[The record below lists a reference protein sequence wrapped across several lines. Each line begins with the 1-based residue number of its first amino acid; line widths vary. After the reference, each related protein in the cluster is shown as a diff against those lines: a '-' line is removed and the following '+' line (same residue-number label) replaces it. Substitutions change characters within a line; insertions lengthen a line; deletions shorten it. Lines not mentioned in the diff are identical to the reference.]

1 MKGISP
7 FTPDKNHI
15 HHRILAMGFQ
25 QISTVIIL
33 ALINIAVTVFVFR
46 FSELGNPYIIG
57 ILLIFSLVLSFF
69 LGVYR
74 TKSAQT
80 IS

>member
-1 MKGISP
+1 
-7 FTPDKNHI
+7 
-15 HHRILAMGFQ
+15 MGFQ

-33 ALINIAVTVFVFR
+33 ALINVSVTIFVFR
-46 FSELGNPYIIG
+46 FAELGNPYIIC
-57 ILLIFSLVLSFF
+57 ILLLFSLILSFF

-74 TKSAQT
+74 AKSAQT